1 MVRRFHRSIYDELD
15 DLKASMD
22 YLFQLAFE
30 PVDDPMLP
38 EGEQSGILCLYPHTL
53 NTEVT
58 EHDGEVMVT
67 VNMILGCEAAKI
79 SVDLVSPDSLKI
91 TGVWGEETA
100 GNDEC
105 RSFSVHRIIHLPV
118 TVTTAGARS
127 TYNNGVLDIH
137 LWRANPVKI
146 KKP

>member
-30 PVDDPMLP
+30 PVDNPMLP
-38 EGEQSGILCLYPHTL
+38 EGEQPDTACLYPHTL

-67 VNMILGCEAAKI
+67 VDMIPGCEAAKI
-79 SVDLVSPDSLKI
+79 SVHLVSPDSLKI
-91 TGVWGEETA
+91 TCDREEETMA
-100 GNDEC
+100 DRDR
-105 RSFSVHRIIHLPV
+105 RSFSVHRIIQLPDK
-118 TVTTAGARS
+118 VTTSGAKS
-127 TYNNGVLDIH
+127 TYKNGVLDIH
-137 LWRANPVKI
+137 LRRALTEKR
-146 KKP
+146 

>member
-38 EGEQSGILCLYPHTL
+38 EGEQPGILCLYPHTL
-53 NTEVT
+53 YTEVT

-67 VNMILGCEAAKI
+67 VNMVPGSEATKM

-91 TGVWGEETA
+91 ICDREEETT
-100 GNDEC
+100 GNDDR
-105 RSFSVHRIIHLPV
+105 RSFSVHRIIPLPDM
-118 TVTTAGARS
+118 VTTSGARS
-127 TYNNGVLDIH
+127 TYKSGVLDIH
-137 LWRANPVKI
+137 LRRANPVK
-146 KKP
+146 K